1 MGIKAYIA
9 GLSGL
14 TPSSSEAALFARHPP
29 WGFILFARNIA
40 DYEQVRALTADLRKI
55 TKRADTPILID
66 QEGGRVQRLRPPN
79 WASYPPARLL
89 GEIYSRDHQAG
100 LRATF
105 LQSRLIAFDL
115 HRLGIN
121 VDCMPVLDVPI
132 EGADAVIGDRAYS
145 YQPFEVAQM
154 GRAAC
159 EGLLAGGV
167 LPVIKH
173 IPGHGRA
180 FADSH
185 KALPVVRTAP
195 AVLGCTDFYPFMQ
208 LADMPLAMTAHVV
221 FSGFD
226 PDNPATHSKV
236 MIGRII
242 RGWLGY
248 DGLLMSDDLSMHALS
263 GDFGR
268 RTRSAF
274 AAGCDIVLHCNGVH
288 EEMSAVAKAARELV
302 REPARRAK
310 QALDRLREPGPADEA
325 GYRAE
330 FARLVRMVS

>member
-14 TPSSSEAALFARHPP
+14 TPTSREAALFTRYPP
-29 WGFILFARNIA
+29 WGFILFSRNIG
-40 DYEQVRALTADLRKI
+40 DYDQVRALTSDLRNI
-55 TKRADTPILID
+55 TGRADTPILID

-79 WASYPPARLL
+79 WPSYPPARLI
-89 GEIYSRDHQAG
+89 GEIYARDHEAG
-100 LRATF
+100 LRAAF
-105 LQSRLIAFDL
+105 LNSRLIAFDL
-115 HRLGIN
+115 HRMGIN

-132 EGADAVIGDRAYS
+132 EGADDVIGDRAYS
-145 YQPFEVAQM
+145 YQPYEVAQL

-159 EGLLAGGV
+159 EGLLRGGV

-180 FADSH
+180 FSDSH
-185 KALPVVRTAP
+185 KALPVVRTDP

-226 PDNPATHSKV
+226 AANPATHSKV

-268 RTRSAF
+268 RARSAF
-274 AAGCDIVLHCNGVH
+274 GAGCDIVLHCNGVF

-310 QALDRLREPGPADEA
+310 RALERLQQPVASNEA
-325 GYRAE
+325 AYRVE
-330 FARLVRMVS
+330 FARLVRTVS